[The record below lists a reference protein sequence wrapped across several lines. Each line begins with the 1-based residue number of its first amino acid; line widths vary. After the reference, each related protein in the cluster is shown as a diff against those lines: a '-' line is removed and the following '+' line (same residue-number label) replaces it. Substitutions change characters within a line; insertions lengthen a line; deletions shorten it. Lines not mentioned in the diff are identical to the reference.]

1 MTYIYTG
8 RYNTYFAD
16 VDANGKVNIDTLKDE
31 IVGSFSVKILP
42 VDVDEII
49 ISRSGVQHR
58 IEKSIKAGTIIFIVD
73 EYTYDNARRLNID
86 VKLVYTQDET
96 AEMLKFREEY
106 LNKIKAKPVCEE
118 GDWSVCTPERC
129 TSDQ

>member
-8 RYNTYFAD
+8 RYSTYFAD
-16 VDANGKVNIDTLKDE
+16 VDADGKVNIDTLKDE
-31 IVGSFSVKILP
+31 IDGTYSVKILP

-49 ISRSGVQHR
+49 ISRSGVQNR

-73 EYTYDNARRLNID
+73 QYTYDNARKLNID

-96 AEMLKFREEY
+96 AELLKFREEY
-106 LNKIKAKPVCEE
+106 RNKIENKPIGEACD
-118 GDWSVCTPERC
+118 GCACTPERL
-129 TSDQ
+129 

>member
-16 VDANGKVNIDTLKDE
+16 VDADGKVNIDTLKDD

-49 ISRSGVQHR
+49 ISRSGVQNR
-58 IEKSIKAGTIIFIVD
+58 IEKSIKAGTIIFIID
-73 EYTYDNARRLNID
+73 EYTYNNARKLNVD

-96 AEMLKFREEY
+96 AELMKFKQEY
-106 LNKIKAKPVCEE
+106 LNKRKEDADACISCGAC
-118 GDWSVCTPERC
+118 DC
-129 TSDQ
+129 DLA

>member
-8 RYNTYFAD
+8 GYNTYFAD

-31 IVGSFSVKILP
+31 TVGSFSVKILP

-58 IEKSIKAGTIIFIVD
+58 IEKSIKAGTVIFIVD
-73 EYTYDNARRLNID
+73 QYTYDNARKLNID

-96 AEMLKFREEY
+96 AELLKFREEY
-106 LNKIKAKPVCEE
+106 RNKINNEPVC
-118 GDWSVCTPERC
+118 GDCDKCACTNERL
-129 TSDQ
+129 

>member
-8 RYNTYFAD
+8 RYNTYFAE

-31 IVGSFSVKILP
+31 IVGSCSVKILP
-42 VDVDEII
+42 VDVDEIV

-58 IEKSIKAGTIIFIVD
+58 IEKNIKAGTIIFIVD
-73 EYTYDNARRLNID
+73 EYTYNNARKLNID

-96 AEMLKFREEY
+96 AELLKFREEY
-106 LNKIKAKPVCEE
+106 CNKINNQPVGEMC
-118 GDWSVCTPERC
+118 DNCACTPDR
-129 TSDQ
+129 

>member
-16 VDANGKVNIDTLKDE
+16 VDANGKVNVDTLKDD
-31 IVGSFSVKILP
+31 IVGSCSVKILP

-49 ISRSGVQHR
+49 ISRSGVQNR
-58 IEKSIKAGTIIFIVD
+58 IEKSLKAGTIIFILD
-73 EYTYDNARRLNID
+73 EYIYDNAKKLNID

-96 AEMLKFREEY
+96 AELLKFKQEY
-106 LNKIKAKPVCEE
+106 RNKIDNKPIGEACDECACSPVL
-118 GDWSVCTPERC
+118 S
-129 TSDQ
+129 

>member
-16 VDANGKVNIDTLKDE
+16 VDADGKVNIDTLKDE
-31 IVGSFSVKILP
+31 IVNSFSVKILP
-42 VDVDEII
+42 VDVDEIL
-49 ISRSGVQHR
+49 ISRSGAQHR

-73 EYTYDNARRLNID
+73 EYTYNTAKSLNVD

-96 AEMLKFREEY
+96 AELLKFREEY
-106 LNKIKAKPVCEE
+106 RNKIEAKRVCEPCDE
-118 GDWSVCTPERC
+118 CACTPDR
-129 TSDQ
+129 

>member
-8 RYNTYFAD
+8 RFSTYFAD
-16 VDANGKVNIDTLKDE
+16 VDANGKVNIDTLKDD

-49 ISRSGVQHR
+49 ISRSGVQNR
-58 IEKSIKAGTIIFIVD
+58 IEKSIKAGTIIFIID
-73 EYTYDNARRLNID
+73 EYTYNNARKLNVD

-96 AEMLKFREEY
+96 AELLKFREEY
-106 LNKIKAKPVCEE
+106 RNKTEAK
-118 GDWSVCTPERC
+118 SVCGPYDECGC
-129 TSDQ
+129 TQDRL